1 MCTGKKLREWCPG
14 SYVLKA
20 LVGIKGE
27 EGDETVNVS
36 MRRDRKAAANEISV
50 LVLSCVWAHEQS
62 LPEQEE

>member
-36 MRRDRKAAANEISV
+36 MRRDRINV